1 MHLLKKQYILCHR
14 SVGYTYHL
22 YSVLMHFNYS
32 VCLVTGGAMS
42 FKDGKGKF
50 DRYRDTRE
58 GTTWER
64 DFKPKVQ

>member
-1 MHLLKKQYILCHR
+1 MHLLKIQRILCHR
-14 SVGYTYHL
+14 SVGYTYCL
-22 YSVLMHFNYS
+22 YSVLTHFSYS
-32 VCLVTGGAMS
+32 VCLVTGGAIS

-50 DRYRDTRE
+50 DRYNEARE